1 MTRTPNPAPRQRW
14 PLTAAVGEGVRN
26 AAHGR
31 TSTAVLLLLIG
42 WGIGALASLDA
53 RNVNQIVIEEQ
64 QFVDAGG
71 RVLVAETPTGVD
83 RQRCDALNSSTGV
96 VAATAVS
103 RLTVFYEI
111 RALPGSQVAVIT
123 ATSGIAGFVANAA
136 PVGTQAALTP
146 QLTERIGIGPGE
158 SIELVEPNQRSGPVT
173 TNDTVPAEP
182 LTIGPAVDLAL
193 LGDTYNTGVLIPA
206 APIGVADACY
216 VWAEPSHLEALS
228 AALPALLVR
237 DGEEATV
244 RPRLFEGEFTVD
256 YQRQYDSRTLRYGWI
271 FGAVVLT
278 LVWQLL
284 TWTRRS
290 RDALYASVGA
300 DASTRATIRLTE
312 WIVVATTGGVW
323 ATAIGILLATHGE
336 VPTDIAWEFV
346 VRQVVATLAAST
358 ALITVTGLLWRRA
371 SVLAAL
377 KDK

>member
-1 MTRTPNPAPRQRW
+1 M
-14 PLTAAVGEGVRN
+14 
-26 AAHGR
+26 
-31 TSTAVLLLLIG
+31 LLIG